1 MPQVPQGPPAPR
13 ASAAVDTTTADTTV
27 WVWRADPPESR
38 DPSYLLG
45 VVGQQGT
52 PRCTADDN
60 YDAQWVGVYPTIGRV
75 SVGGPEDPVFDS
87 VMDQPV
93 LALGQPRP
101 RPVRTVEPSG
111 DPDGDPGSEP
121 CAPMQMRS
129 DWRQTPRGIL
139 VVREPAPSIEHF
151 EVQALRPL
159 HELSARLDADAVMVT
174 LQNPV
179 PVVLEDVSLRVHYEG
194 CFGKPGTTTKT
205 HEIGKLG
212 LGAVASTR
220 VVQQTTEADSPPGRR
235 IFRAASVQLV
245 GRADGVVID
254 LDVPLRALGATVDCP
269 R

>member
-1 MPQVPQGPPAPR
+1 MDTPA
-13 ASAAVDTTTADTTV
+13 
-27 WVWRADPPESR
+27 WVWRADPSEEPR
-38 DPSYLLG
+38 NPSYLLG

-52 PRCTADDN
+52 PRCTADN
-60 YDAQWVGVYPTIGRV
+60 GYEPQWVGVHPTIGRV

-87 VMDQPV
+87 VMEQPV
-93 LALGQPRP
+93 LALGRPQP
-101 RPVRTVEPSG
+101 RPVRTIESGGASG
-111 DPDGDPGSEP
+111 DEPRDEPGGMP

-139 VVREPAPSIEHF
+139 VVREPAPSIQHF

-159 HELSARLDADAVMVT
+159 HELSARFDADAVVVT

-179 PVVLEDVSLRVHYEG
+179 PVALEDVSLRVHYEG

-205 HEIGKLG
+205 REIGELG

-220 VVQQTTEADSPPGRR
+220 VAQRTTEADSPPGRR
-235 IFRAASVQLV
+235 SFRAASVQLV

-254 LDVPLRALGATVDCP
+254 LDVPLRTLGAGVDCP